1 MRPPLTRWLCALAL
15 PLALG
20 AGTSAAQAQDW
31 PSRPIRLI
39 VPHAPGGVTDVVARL
54 VAQPLGEA
62 LKQQV
67 VVDNKPG
74 ATGLLGTELGAK
86 AAPDGYTMVMY
97 VDVNTMYPGLFRKIQ
112 HDPVTSFSPVTLLGR
127 GSHAL
132 VAHPSVA
139 GRTLG
144 EIVELARKD
153 PKAFAAA
160 LPGRG
165 GPQWLAFHQIKE
177 AARIDVAMVPYKG
190 GGPAVVDVVGGQ
202 VPLGLLGMAPVL
214 PHIKAGK
221 LKPIAVTGRSRS
233 PALPDV
239 PTVIESGFPGIEAS
253 QWQSIDVPAGTP
265 RPVVERLHREL
276 VRIMAQ
282 PAIVER
288 LATFGLDNS
297 TSESP
302 EALGRMIREEVARW
316 PAIFKAAGI
325 DAE

>member
-1 MRPPLTRWLCALAL
+1 MMRPDFTRRLCVLAL
-15 PLALG
+15 LPLSIG
-20 AGTSAAQAQDW
+20 IGSAHAEDW

-54 VAQPLGEA
+54 VAQPLAEA

-67 VVDNKPG
+67 IVDNKPG
-74 ATGLLGTELGAK
+74 ATGLLGTEMAAK

-97 VDVNTMYPGLFRKIQ
+97 VDVNTMYSALFKKLQ
-112 HDPVTSFSPVTLLGR
+112 HDPVTSFSPVTILGR

-132 VAHPSVA
+132 VAHPSVP

-144 EIVELARKD
+144 EIVEHARKD
-153 PKAFAAA
+153 PRAYAAA

-165 GPQWLAFHQIKE
+165 GPQWLAFHQLKE

-221 LKPIAVTGRSRS
+221 LKPVAVTGRTRS

-239 PTVIESGFPGIEAS
+239 PTLIESGFPGIEAS
-253 QWQSIDVPAGTP
+253 QWQSIVVPAGTP

-282 PAIVER
+282 PSVVER

-302 EALGRMIREEVARW
+302 EALGRMIRDEAARW